1 MNSTT
6 EFIFDKAALLR
17 QSLRKQTASELE
29 IDLFCNL
36 TKNKLQ
42 QARSYFLT
50 LCNLKLFKYFK
61 ISSNAREYYNTKKR
75 DSLAKLLGQ
84 VIPWLVQFRFNHV
97 DAPSDA

>member
-50 LCNLKLFKYFK
+50 FM
-61 ISSNAREYYNTKKR
+61 
-75 DSLAKLLGQ
+75 
-84 VIPWLVQFRFNHV
+84 
-97 DAPSDA
+97 